1 MDAELREQGASYMSR
16 NTDVDDISAFVQ
28 DIDARKPL
36 QRLSEQSETS
46 SADSPVEPHGIV
58 EPPGLPLLLSRA
70 RTLSM
75 PEPMLATEGAVDER
89 LREMN
94 ETFLSS
100 LRGLGERRRAR
111 GDLTSPGG
119 RFTGQRAASGTPTE
133 ERQGGLPLEGARVS
147 PADIGL
153 PAAYRRPRTGSITS
167 VRSGFSVASGEVLG
181 KMDPEVGEHPG
192 RSDMP

>member
-1 MDAELREQGASYMSR
+1 MSR
-16 NTDVDDISAFVQ
+16 NTDDDEISAFVQ

-46 SADSPVEPHGIV
+46 SADSPVESRDTV
-58 EPPGLPLLLSRA
+58 EPAGPPLLLSRA

-111 GDLTSPGG
+111 GGLSSPGG
-119 RFTGQRAASGTPTE
+119 RSAEQRASSGTPTE
-133 ERQGGLPLEGARVS
+133 ERQRGLPLDGARVS
-147 PADIGL
+147 PTSVGL
-153 PAAYRRPRTGSITS
+153 PAAYRRTRVGSTAS